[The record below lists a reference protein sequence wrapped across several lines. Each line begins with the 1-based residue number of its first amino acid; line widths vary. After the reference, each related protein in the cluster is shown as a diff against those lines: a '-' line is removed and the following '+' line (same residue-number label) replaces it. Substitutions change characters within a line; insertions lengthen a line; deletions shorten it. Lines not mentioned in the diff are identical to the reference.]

1 MGAGRVYIDGGRT
14 IQSFLSA
21 GLVDKTTVSIAPIL
35 LGRGSRLVAELDSDV
50 LLTLRGHHATE
61 GRKNLVLHL
70 HLRHPQPAPQLDQF
84 LVLVG
89 QQTRLATRVDGVLQL
104 PKHDSLI
111 PRLRAVWPTG
121 LPLATTPRARRRNS
135 GGWATAGHCPLDPK
149 RSISN
154 RFRC

>member
-50 LLTLRGHHATE
+50 RLTLRGHHATE

-84 LVLVG
+84 LVLIG
-89 QQTRLATRVDGVLQL
+89 HQTRLATRVDGVPQL
-104 PKHDSLI
+104 RS
-111 PRLRAVWPTG
+111 
-121 LPLATTPRARRRNS
+121 TTR
-135 GGWATAGHCPLDPK
+135 
-149 RSISN
+149 
-154 RFRC
+154 